1 VESTAIMIYGSAS
14 GRKAERSRWLSRN
27 RRRRSSL
34 SVFQDVFS
42 AACRRRFAISRRVIA
57 RGDTSA

>member
-1 VESTAIMIYGSAS
+1 MIYGSAG
-14 GRKAERSRWLSRN
+14 GRKAERSKWLSRN

-34 SVFQDVFS
+34 SVFQDVFG
-42 AACRRRFAISRRVIA
+42 AACRRRFAIGGRVIA